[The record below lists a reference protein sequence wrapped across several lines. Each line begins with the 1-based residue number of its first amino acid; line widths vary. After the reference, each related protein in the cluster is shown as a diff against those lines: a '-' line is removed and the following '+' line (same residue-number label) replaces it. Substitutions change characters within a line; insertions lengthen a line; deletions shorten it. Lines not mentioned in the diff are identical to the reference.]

1 MLHFVIARTEACP
14 NLRIAMSLPHTS
26 ALTPDDGRVS
36 SVLRSPK
43 MLMRETLA
51 GVITALALIPEV
63 ISFSVVAGVDPKV
76 SLIASVV
83 LCLAMSFL
91 GGRPAMVTAAA
102 GSVALV
108 IGPMVHLHGVQY
120 ILPAVILA
128 GLIQI
133 LFGVLGMA
141 RLMRFIPQS
150 VMTGF
155 VNALGIL
162 IFFAQVPHF
171 WTKSP
176 LIVGM
181 FVLTLLIVLWAPRV
195 IKSVPSPLIA
205 IVVLTLFTVTSGQ
218 ILPTV
223 GDEGSMSGG
232 LPGLTQ
238 LLVPLNLHTLS
249 IIWPCA
255 LSIAFV
261 GLMESLL
268 TAKLVDELTLTPS
281 SKRRESIGLGVANMM
296 SGFYG
301 GIAGC
306 AMIGQTIV
314 NVEMGRGRSRISTLA
329 AGVVLL
335 ILVTGL
341 SEVMAQIPMAVLAG
355 IMAIVAFKTF
365 NWHSIQP
372 GTVKDAPI
380 AETLVMVVTVAA
392 TVSTG
397 NLAIGVLG
405 GIIVM
410 VIIPARLK
418 RKHAATAGKS
428 SPDQG
433 K

>member
-1 MLHFVIARTEACP
+1 MPVGLLYQAISDLSVT
-14 NLRIAMSLPHTS
+14 MSATQHSS
-26 ALTPDDGRVS
+26 AAVAEHATRA
-36 SVLRSPK
+36 VLRQPR
-43 MLMRETLA
+43 LLVRETLA
-51 GVITALALIPEV
+51 GVVTALALIPEV
-63 ISFSVVAGVDPKV
+63 ISFSVIAGVDPKV

-108 IGPMVHLHGVQY
+108 IGPMVHQHGVQY
-120 ILPAVILA
+120 ILPAVVLA
-128 GLIQI
+128 GMIQI

-141 RLMRFIPQS
+141 RLMRFIPTA

-171 WTKSP
+171 WGKSP
-176 LIVGM
+176 LIWGL
-181 FVLTLLIVLWAPRV
+181 FVLTLLIVLWVPRF
-195 IKSVPSPLIA
+195 IKAIPAPLIA
-205 IVVLTLFTVTSGQ
+205 IVLLTVFTVTSGQ
-218 ILPTV
+218 LLPTV

-232 LPGLTQ
+232 LPGFTQ
-238 LLVPLNLHTLS
+238 LLVPLNLQTLA

-268 TAKLVDELTLTPS
+268 TARLVDDLTVTPS
-281 SKRRESIGLGVANMM
+281 NKNRESAGLGIANILA
-296 SGFYG
+296 GFYG

-314 NVEMGRGRSRISTLA
+314 NVEMGKGRSRVSTVA
-329 AGVVLL
+329 AGLVLL
-335 ILVTGL
+335 LLVTGL
-341 SEVMAQIPMAVLAG
+341 SKVMAEIPMSVLAG
-355 IMAIVAFKTF
+355 IMVIVAVKTF
-365 NWHSIQP
+365 SWHSIQP
-372 GTVKDAPI
+372 ATLRKLPVT
-380 AETLVMVVTVAA
+380 ETLVMLVTVAA

-397 NLAIGVLG
+397 NLAIGVVAGVMAML
-405 GIIVM
+405 ILPRIV
-410 VIIPARLK
+410 RSK
-418 RKHAATAGKS
+418 RAATSETAL
-428 SPDQG
+428 PDRE

>member
-1 MLHFVIARTEACP
+1 
-14 NLRIAMSLPHTS
+14 MSSVTASH
-26 ALTPDDGRVS
+26 DGRVS
-36 SVLRSPK
+36 TVLRSPSL
-43 MLMRETLA
+43 LMRETLA

-63 ISFSVVAGVDPKV
+63 ISFSVIAGVDPKV

-83 LCLAMSFL
+83 LCLSMSLL

-108 IGPMVHLHGVQY
+108 IGPMVHQHGVEY
-120 ILPAVILA
+120 ILPAVLLA

-133 LFGVLGMA
+133 LFGLAGMA
-141 RLMRFIPQS
+141 RLMRFIPHS

-171 WTKSP
+171 WSREP
-176 LIVGM
+176 LILGL
-181 FVLTLLIVLWAPRV
+181 FGLTLLIVLWLPRWV
-195 IKSVPSPLIA
+195 KSIPSPLVA
-205 IVVLTLFTVTSGQ
+205 IVLLTLFTVTSGQ

-223 GDEGSMSGG
+223 GDEGPMQGG
-232 LPGLTQ
+232 LPGFTQ
-238 LLVPLNLHTLS
+238 WLVPFNLHTLN

-268 TAKLVDELTLTPS
+268 TAKLVDDLTDTRS
-281 SKRRESIGLGVANMM
+281 SKRRESAGLGIANILA
-296 SGFYG
+296 GLYG

-314 NVEMGRGRSRISTLA
+314 NVEMGKGRSRISTVA
-329 AGVVLL
+329 AGLVLL
-335 ILVTGL
+335 LLVTAL
-341 SEVMAQIPMAVLAG
+341 SEVMAKIPMAVLAG
-355 IMAIVAFKTF
+355 IMVIVAVKTF
-365 NWHSIQP
+365 SWHSIRPAELKQ
-372 GTVKDAPI
+372 APV
-380 AETLVMVVTVAA
+380 AETLVMLVTVAA

-397 NLAIGVLG
+397 NLAIGV
-405 GIIVM
+405 
-410 VIIPARLK
+410 
-418 RKHAATAGKS
+418 AAGVALMFVLPGRRQRAADAKAKTA
-428 SPDQG
+428 SPDPE

>member
-1 MLHFVIARTEACP
+1 
-14 NLRIAMSLPHTS
+14 MSATQHSSATVSEHTTR
-26 ALTPDDGRVS
+26 A
-36 SVLRSPK
+36 VLRQPR
-43 MLMRETLA
+43 LLVRETLA
-51 GVITALALIPEV
+51 GVVTALALIPEV
-63 ISFSVVAGVDPKV
+63 ISFSVIAGVDPKV

-108 IGPMVHLHGVQY
+108 IGPMVHQHGVQY
-120 ILPAVILA
+120 ILPAVVLA
-128 GLIQI
+128 GMIQI

-141 RLMRFIPQS
+141 RLMRFIPTA

-171 WTKSP
+171 WGKSP
-176 LIVGM
+176 LIWGL
-181 FVLTLLIVLWAPRV
+181 FVLTLLIVLWVPRF
-195 IKSVPSPLIA
+195 IKAIPAPLIA
-205 IVVLTLFTVTSGQ
+205 IVLLTVFTVTSGQ
-218 ILPTV
+218 LLPTV

-238 LLVPLNLHTLS
+238 LLVPLNLHTLA

-268 TAKLVDELTLTPS
+268 TARLVDDLTVTPS
-281 SKRRESIGLGVANMM
+281 NKNRESAGLGIANILA
-296 SGFYG
+296 GFYG

-314 NVEMGRGRSRISTLA
+314 NVEMGKGRSRVSTVA
-329 AGVVLL
+329 AGLVLL
-335 ILVTGL
+335 LLVTGL
-341 SEVMAQIPMAVLAG
+341 SEVMAEIPMSVLAG
-355 IMAIVAFKTF
+355 IMVIVAVKTF
-365 NWHSIQP
+365 SWHSIQP
-372 GTVKDAPI
+372 ATLTKLPVT
-380 AETLVMVVTVAA
+380 ETLVMLVTVAA

-397 NLAIGVLG
+397 NLAIGVVAGVMTML
-405 GIIVM
+405 ILPRIV
-410 VIIPARLK
+410 RRK
-418 RKHAATAGKS
+418 RATTSETAL
-428 SPDQG
+428 PDRE

>member
-1 MLHFVIARTEACP
+1 
-14 NLRIAMSLPHTS
+14 MSATQHSSATVSEHTTR
-26 ALTPDDGRVS
+26 A
-36 SVLRSPK
+36 VLRQPR
-43 MLMRETLA
+43 LLVRETLA
-51 GVITALALIPEV
+51 GVVTALALIPEV
-63 ISFSVVAGVDPKV
+63 ISFSVIAGVDPKV

-108 IGPMVHLHGVQY
+108 IGPMVHQHGVQY
-120 ILPAVILA
+120 ILPAVVLA
-128 GLIQI
+128 GMIQI

-141 RLMRFIPQS
+141 RLMRFIPTA

-171 WTKSP
+171 WGKSP
-176 LIVGM
+176 LIWGL
-181 FVLTLLIVLWAPRV
+181 FVLTLLIVLWVPRF
-195 IKSVPSPLIA
+195 IKAIPAPLIA
-205 IVVLTLFTVTSGQ
+205 IVLLTVFTVTSGQ
-218 ILPTV
+218 LLPTV

-232 LPGLTQ
+232 LPRLTQ
-238 LLVPLNLHTLS
+238 LLVPLNLHTLA

-268 TAKLVDELTLTPS
+268 TARLVDDLTVTPS
-281 SKRRESIGLGVANMM
+281 NKNRESTGLGIANILA
-296 SGFYG
+296 GFYG

-314 NVEMGRGRSRISTLA
+314 NVEMGKGRSRVSTFA
-329 AGVVLL
+329 AGLVLL
-335 ILVTGL
+335 LLVTAL
-341 SEVMAQIPMAVLAG
+341 SEVMAKIPMSVLAG
-355 IMAIVAFKTF
+355 IMVIVAVKTF
-365 NWHSIQP
+365 SWHSIQP
-372 GTVKDAPI
+372 ATLTKLPVT
-380 AETLVMVVTVAA
+380 ETLVMLVTVAA

-397 NLAIGVLG
+397 NLAIGVVTGVMTML
-405 GIIVM
+405 ILPRIV
-410 VIIPARLK
+410 RRK
-418 RKHAATAGKS
+418 RATTSETAL
-428 SPDQG
+428 PDRE

>member
-1 MLHFVIARTEACP
+1 MPVGLLYQAIFDLSVT
-14 NLRIAMSLPHTS
+14 MSATQH
-26 ALTPDDGRVS
+26 S
-36 SVLRSPK
+36 SVAVAENATRAVLRQPR
-43 MLMRETLA
+43 LLVRETLA
-51 GVITALALIPEV
+51 GVVTALALIPEV
-63 ISFSVVAGVDPKV
+63 ISFSVIAGVDPKV

-108 IGPMVHLHGVQY
+108 IGPMVHQHGVQY
-120 ILPAVILA
+120 ILPAVVLA
-128 GLIQI
+128 GMIQI

-141 RLMRFIPQS
+141 RLMRFIPTA

-171 WTKSP
+171 WGKSP
-176 LIVGM
+176 LIWGL
-181 FVLTLLIVLWAPRV
+181 FVLTLLIVLWVPRF
-195 IKSVPSPLIA
+195 IKAIPAPLIA
-205 IVVLTLFTVTSGQ
+205 IVLLTVFTVTSGQ
-218 ILPTV
+218 LLPTV

-232 LPGLTQ
+232 LPGFTQ
-238 LLVPLNLHTLS
+238 LLVPLNLQTLA

-268 TAKLVDELTLTPS
+268 TARLVDDLTVTPS
-281 SKRRESIGLGVANMM
+281 NKNRESAGLGIANILA
-296 SGFYG
+296 GFYG

-314 NVEMGRGRSRISTLA
+314 NVEMGKGRSRVSTVA
-329 AGVVLL
+329 AGLILL
-335 ILVTGL
+335 LLVTGL
-341 SEVMAQIPMAVLAG
+341 SEVMAEIPMSVLAG
-355 IMAIVAFKTF
+355 IMVIVAVKTF
-365 NWHSIQP
+365 SWHSIQP
-372 GTVKDAPI
+372 ATLRKLPVT
-380 AETLVMVVTVAA
+380 ETLVMLVTVAA

-397 NLAIGVLG
+397 NLAIGVVAGVIAML
-405 GIIVM
+405 ILPRIV
-410 VIIPARLK
+410 RSK
-418 RKHAATAGKS
+418 RAATSEIAL
-428 SPDQG
+428 PDRE

>member
-1 MLHFVIARTEACP
+1 MPVGLLYQAIFDLSVT
-14 NLRIAMSLPHTS
+14 MSATQHSSATVSEHTTR
-26 ALTPDDGRVS
+26 A
-36 SVLRSPK
+36 VLRQPR
-43 MLMRETLA
+43 LLVRETLA
-51 GVITALALIPEV
+51 GVVTALALIPEV
-63 ISFSVVAGVDPKV
+63 ISFSVIAGVDPKV
-76 SLIASVV
+76 SLVASVV

-108 IGPMVHLHGVQY
+108 IGPMVHQHGVQY
-120 ILPAVILA
+120 ILPAVVLA
-128 GLIQI
+128 GMIQI

-141 RLMRFIPQS
+141 RLMRFIPTA

-171 WTKSP
+171 WGKSP
-176 LIVGM
+176 LIWGL
-181 FVLTLLIVLWAPRV
+181 FVLTLLIVLWVPRF
-195 IKSVPSPLIA
+195 IKAIPAPLIA
-205 IVVLTLFTVTSGQ
+205 IVLLTVFTVTSGQ
-218 ILPTV
+218 LLPTV

-238 LLVPLNLHTLS
+238 LLVPLNLHTLA

-268 TAKLVDELTLTPS
+268 TARLVDDLTVTPS
-281 SKRRESIGLGVANMM
+281 NKNRESTGLGIANILA
-296 SGFYG
+296 GFYG

-314 NVEMGRGRSRISTLA
+314 NVEMGKGRSRVSTFA
-329 AGVVLL
+329 AGLVLL
-335 ILVTGL
+335 LLVTAL
-341 SEVMAQIPMAVLAG
+341 SEVMAKIPMSVLAG
-355 IMAIVAFKTF
+355 IMVIVAVKTF
-365 NWHSIQP
+365 SWHSIQP
-372 GTVKDAPI
+372 ATLTKLPVT
-380 AETLVMVVTVAA
+380 ETLVMLVTVAA

-397 NLAIGVLG
+397 NLAIGVVVGVMTML
-405 GIIVM
+405 ILPRIV
-410 VIIPARLK
+410 RRK
-418 RKHAATAGKS
+418 RATTSETAL
-428 SPDQG
+428 PDRE

>member
-1 MLHFVIARTEACP
+1 MPVGLLYQAIFDLSVT
-14 NLRIAMSLPHTS
+14 MSATQH
-26 ALTPDDGRVS
+26 S
-36 SVLRSPK
+36 SVAVAENATRAVLRQPR
-43 MLMRETLA
+43 LLVRETLA
-51 GVITALALIPEV
+51 GVVTALALIPEV
-63 ISFSVVAGVDPKV
+63 ISFSVIAGVDPKV

-108 IGPMVHLHGVQY
+108 IGPMVHQHGVQY
-120 ILPAVILA
+120 ILPAVVLA
-128 GLIQI
+128 GMIQI

-141 RLMRFIPQS
+141 RLMRFIPTA

-171 WTKSP
+171 WGKSP
-176 LIVGM
+176 LIWGL
-181 FVLTLLIVLWAPRV
+181 FVLTLLIVLWVPRF
-195 IKSVPSPLIA
+195 IKAIPAPLIA
-205 IVVLTLFTVTSGQ
+205 IVLLTVFTVTSGQ
-218 ILPTV
+218 LLPTV

-232 LPGLTQ
+232 LPGFTQ
-238 LLVPLNLHTLS
+238 LLVPLNLQTLA

-268 TAKLVDELTLTPS
+268 TARLVDDLTVTPS
-281 SKRRESIGLGVANMM
+281 NKNRESAGLGIANILA
-296 SGFYG
+296 GFYG

-314 NVEMGRGRSRISTLA
+314 NVEMGKGRSRVSTVA
-329 AGVVLL
+329 AGLVLL
-335 ILVTGL
+335 LLVTGL
-341 SEVMAQIPMAVLAG
+341 SEVMAEIPMSVLAG
-355 IMAIVAFKTF
+355 IMVIVAVKTF
-365 NWHSIQP
+365 SWHSIQP
-372 GTVKDAPI
+372 ATLRKLPVT
-380 AETLVMVVTVAA
+380 ETLVMLMTVAA

-397 NLAIGVLG
+397 NLAIGVVTGVMAML
-405 GIIVM
+405 ILPRIV
-410 VIIPARLK
+410 RGK
-418 RKHAATAGKS
+418 RATTSETAL
-428 SPDQG
+428 PDRE